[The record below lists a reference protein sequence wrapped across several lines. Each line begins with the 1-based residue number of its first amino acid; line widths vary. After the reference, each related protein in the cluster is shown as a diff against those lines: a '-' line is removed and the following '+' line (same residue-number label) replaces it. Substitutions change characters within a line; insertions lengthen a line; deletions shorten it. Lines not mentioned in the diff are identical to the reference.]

1 MKTFNQLKGIA
12 GRIVDCIQKDRMNE
26 AVFITVTGRKTKA
39 LELGTLTGMVVA
51 ASFERK
57 IQPEIIELYLCNVNA
72 FDYRGIMRV
81 SNGMLDAYAVKV
93 MEFLDGLELS
103 SGHFK
108 KIEECLVKGMPADEA
123 AKVLKAM

>member
-12 GRIVDCIQKDRMNE
+12 GKIVDNIQKDRMNE
-26 AVFITVTGRKTKA
+26 AVFSTVTGRKTKA
-39 LELGTLTGMVVA
+39 LEMATLVGMVTA

-57 IQPEIIELYLCNVNA
+57 IDPAIIELYLNNVNGYE
-72 FDYRGIMRV
+72 YRGTMRV
-81 SNGMLDAYAVKV
+81 SNGMLDVYAVKV
-93 MEFLDGLELS
+93 IEFLDGMQLS